1 MALMDYL
8 KKATPT
14 DEDVMAE
21 MENQQKNAATNEDAG
36 LAVSKPE
43 TSAVAPAVPDTS
55 SRPEWMNEDDW
66 NAATQYYSPERISQL
81 YKRFDPNS
89 VEPFYQTLYKTT
101 RRNPAIPDE
110 KRIRAANNIASAAD
124 GLKLIIQGI
133 AGAKGAYIPEDNRS
147 ATNENDAYVQRLR
160 DIYRID
166 RDRYDTGLYQST
178 IADIEAAR
186 QGHNRDRGGLLGFIQ
201 NAARMKNQREIVNAK
216 NALDLQKWQSDQ
228 DWRKAQ
234 ADSTEEYRNK
244 RLEIDRMNAASNARR
259 AIGTSKTLKNGDLEF
274 FDANTATTYTV
285 NEKKFK
291 ANALQM
297 FLMLRDEILADDEN
311 LRKRYN
317 SRKGKLSSQEQED
330 AVKKYMY
337 NNPKAM
343 QFLSR
348 ISKSVYQDKSL
359 KASDSEEP
367 DGETNKSKLDI
378 SQFERKSAIG
388 DNLTDNSMP
397 NRLPFVDYDNLQQKL
412 DNAESQKK
420 AKTIQYFNERMK
432 DVRASLDRPMYFPTE
447 STAIR

>member
-133 AGAKGAYIPEDNRS
+133 TGAKGAYIPEDNRS
-147 ATNENDAYVQRLR
+147 AINENDAYVQRLR

-178 IADIEAAR
+178 LADIEAAR
-186 QGHNRDRGGLLGFIQ
+186 QGYNRDRGGLLGVIQ
-201 NAARMKNQREIVNAK
+201 NAARMKNQRDIVNAK
-216 NALDLQKWQSDQ
+216 NALEADKFKQQQDRLNAQHEEQTRHNKAMEGISGRNASANVQRAKSSTGRNNQIESYYDPNTGTTYQLKKNVFKTIYPRIFKEMENDVFKGDPSEKKKYKDLSP
-228 DWRKAQ
+228 
-234 ADSTEEYRNK
+234 SE
-244 RLEIDRMNAASNARR
+244 RMNYVLAHWPESPSAVRLMEEL
-259 AIGTSKTLKNGDLEF
+259 AISVDEGDKKNDNQVSKK
-274 FDANTATTYTV
+274 
-285 NEKKFK
+285 
-291 ANALQM
+291 
-297 FLMLRDEILADDEN
+297 
-311 LRKRYN
+311 
-317 SRKGKLSSQEQED
+317 
-330 AVKKYMY
+330 
-337 NNPKAM
+337 
-343 QFLSR
+343 
-348 ISKSVYQDKSL
+348 
-359 KASDSEEP
+359 
-367 DGETNKSKLDI
+367 
-378 SQFERKSAIG
+378 IG
-388 DNLTDNSMP
+388 W
-397 NRLPFVDYDNLQQKL
+397 
-412 DNAESQKK
+412 
-420 AKTIQYFNERMK
+420 
-432 DVRASLDRPMYFPTE
+432 
-447 STAIR
+447 